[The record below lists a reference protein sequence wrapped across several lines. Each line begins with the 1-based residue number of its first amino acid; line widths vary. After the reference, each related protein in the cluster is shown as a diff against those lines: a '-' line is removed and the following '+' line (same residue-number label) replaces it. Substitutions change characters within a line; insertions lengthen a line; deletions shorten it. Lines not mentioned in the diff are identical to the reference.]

1 MTDLVSPRLGRLIA
15 GFVLAVA
22 LSLAATVHASTAC
35 MQADSGAD
43 RRTPQ
48 GGIGGTGEQARSG
61 IGGTGDK
68 LGSGIG
74 GTGAVAGGIGGNG

>member
-43 RRTPQ
+43 RQ
-48 GGIGGTGEQARSG
+48 IGRAH
-61 IGGTGDK
+61 
-68 LGSGIG
+68 
-74 GTGAVAGGIGGNG
+74 V